1 MLRLLPTPLGI
12 GFIFA
17 GLCVLTSAR
26 TAVLVFGG
34 LGLVLALLIAAAAW
48 RWKRSTHARSRRES
62 EELSDWRRFAAG
74 RRRSAPRESVLY
86 VLVAGAFIWLDG
98 FRLGT
103 ILIAIGFGLLLAARW
118 FVEPRIWAEV
128 TRRLSA
134 PTT

>member
-17 GLCVLTSAR
+17 GLCVLSSAR
-26 TAVLVFGG
+26 IAILVFGG
-34 LGLVLALLIAAAAW
+34 LGVVLALLIAVAAW
-48 RWKRSTHARSRRES
+48 RWKRSHAGSRRES
-62 EELSDWRRFAAG
+62 KELSDWRRFAAG
-74 RRRSAPRESVLY
+74 RRRSAPWESVLY

-134 PTT
+134 PTS

>member
-34 LGLVLALLIAAAAW
+34 LGVVLALLIAVAAW
-48 RWKRSTHARSRRES
+48 RWKRSPQARSRRES

-74 RRRSAPRESVLY
+74 RRSSAPRESVLY
-86 VLVAGAFIWLDG
+86 VLVAGAFIWFDG

-128 TRRLSA
+128 TRRLSP